1 MIHGTMARFV
11 APLAPA
17 SPTAATAVPSVMFEA
32 AVAAKPRS
40 KAVAPLVRVIVPVLV
55 VLSWTLPPMLVRVT
69 RLNWL
74 PKARAPVVRLSDTAV
89 DA

>member
-1 MIHGTMARFV
+1 MIQGTMARFV

-17 SPTAATAVPSVMFEA
+17 SPTVVTAVPRVMFEA

-40 KAVAPLVRVIVPVLV
+40 RAVALLARLKVPAPV
-55 VLSWTLPPMLVRVT
+55 VVSWTLPPMLLRVT

-74 PKARAPVVRLSDTAV
+74 PKANAPVVRLSDTAV